1 MITIKAIFFDIDG
14 TLVSHTLSDIP
25 AGVLEA
31 FSRLQRKGI
40 RLFLATGR
48 HLSEFNSLPLH
59 DYPFDGYVT
68 QTGQICYDRDLN
80 PVYEEPLTQADTRK
94 LAGLFEKKEIPI
106 VLLDRDR
113 LYINF
118 VNETVIRTQEAIHT
132 PVPEIGDYQGEKLF
146 GATVFGDAEQIAS
159 LAAQLPGCRESRWHP
174 DASDIVLKNAGK
186 ISGIRKLLERY
197 GIAPS
202 ETMAFGDGE
211 NDLDMIRF
219 AQIGIAMGNAAEVL
233 KRSSDYVTASVDD
246 DGIRK
251 ALVRYRLL

>member
-1 MITIKAIFFDIDG
+1 MIKAIFFDIDG
-14 TLVSHTLSDIP
+14 TLVSHALSDIP

-31 FSRLQRKGI
+31 FSLLQRKGI

-48 HLSEFNSLPLH
+48 HRSEFKSLPLH

-68 QTGQICYDRDLN
+68 QTGQICYDRDFK
-80 PVYEEPLTQADTRK
+80 PVYEEPLPQADTQT
-94 LAGLFEKKEIPI
+94 LAGLFADKEIPI
-106 VLLDRDR
+106 VLLNRDN

-118 VNETVIRTQEAIHT
+118 VNDTVIRTQAAIHT
-132 PVPEIGDYQGEKLF
+132 PVPEISDYRGEGLF
-146 GATVFGDAEQIAS
+146 GATVFGDAGQIAS
-159 LAAQLPGCRESRWHP
+159 LAARLPGCRESRWNP
-174 DASDIVLKNAGK
+174 NASDIVLKKAGK
-186 ISGIRKLLERY
+186 VSGIKKMLERY

-233 KRSSDYVTASVDD
+233 KQYCDYVTASVDD

-251 ALVRYRLL
+251 ALARYRLL